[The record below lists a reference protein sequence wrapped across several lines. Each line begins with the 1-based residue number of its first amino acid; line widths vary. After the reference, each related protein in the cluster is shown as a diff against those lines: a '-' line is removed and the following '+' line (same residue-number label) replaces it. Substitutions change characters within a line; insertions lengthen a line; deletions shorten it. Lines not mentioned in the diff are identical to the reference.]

1 MLIASD
7 YYATSEYM
15 KGVEIQN
22 FGEIE
27 KCDEIINIYEQSP
40 VQKSIRSYEETYYPR
55 NQDALERETD
65 INVLRTELF
74 LDAECELK
82 KNIDASVF
90 YLEAPTGSGKSN
102 TAMNLSFTFMSR
114 MKIFE
119 KYFIFIRS
127 TRLWNKTWTLS
138 IKCLGKIKR

>member
-55 NQDALERETD
+55 VTSPATYPVCLINYNMRCIEIILLNQRLYP
-65 INVLRTELF
+65 
-74 LDAECELK
+74 LK
-82 KNIDASVF
+82 KINYNMRCIEIDIS
-90 YLEAPTGSGKSN
+90 
-102 TAMNLSFTFMSR
+102 SR
-114 MKIFE
+114 SRE
-119 KYFIFIRS
+119 PLLR
-127 TRLWNKTWTLS
+127 
-138 IKCLGKIKR
+138 